1 MAKAAEILE
10 GQKELLAKTMTT
22 EMGKTFRSAVREAA
36 KCVWVCRH
44 YAEHAEEFLAD
55 EIVATGATKTYIH
68 YQSLGPILAVMPW
81 NFPFWQVIRAALM
94 AGNVMPAT

>member
-36 KCVWVCRH
+36 KCLWVCRH

-55 EIVATGATKTYIH
+55 
-68 YQSLGPILAVMPW
+68 
-81 NFPFWQVIRAALM
+81 
-94 AGNVMPAT
+94 